1 MELGCGKSIYFRGLA
16 DRAVR
21 VPRVPENLSHR
32 ADEVAGLVWQAR
44 RAGSCHSSDVAVS
57 VLLSIAGRVPFGDA
71 IRYSGGCAPDMLYR
85 LQRHALPIKAHFR
98 SSLVLAYAVPASVLQ
113 PFLPAGLTLDTY
125 GNFGFL
131 AIALVETRDLRPSF
145 VPARLGM
152 SFFLS
157 GYRIFTRY
165 QTIAGRTLRGLRILR
180 SDTNRFSMQMFGNLL
195 THYHY
200 ERSKFRVR
208 STDQRYEVE
217 VTTPDGRA
225 DLHVEADLST
235 ETVALPPGS
244 PFADL
249 KEARKFAGPLPF
261 TFDFEKQTHS
271 IIRVEGVRQRWDPRP
286 VSVIVHQNTFLD
298 QYPFRDSGAILA
310 NAFYLEDVPY
320 SWRPGIRERL
330 Q

>member
-1 MELGCGKSIYFRGLA
+1 MLYDTQKG
-16 DRAVR
+16 
-21 VPRVPENLSHR
+21 
-32 ADEVAGLVWQAR
+32 
-44 RAGSCHSSDVAVS
+44 
-57 VLLSIAGRVPFGDA
+57 
-71 IRYSGGCAPDMLYR
+71 APDMLYR

-98 SSLVLAYAVPASVLQ
+98 TSLVLAYAVPAPVLR
-113 PFLPAGLTLDTY
+113 PLLPSGLTLDTY

-165 QTIAGRTLRGLRILR
+165 QTTTGRTLRGLRILR
-180 SDTNRFSMQMFGNLL
+180 SDTDSLSMQLFGNLL

-200 ERSKFRVR
+200 ERSQFRVQ
-208 STDQRYEVE
+208 STDQRYEVQ

-235 ETVALPPGS
+235 QTVALPVGS

-261 TFDFEKQTHS
+261 TFDYEKQTHS
-271 IIRVEGVRQRWDPRP
+271 MIRVEGVRQRWNPRP
-286 VSVIVHQNTFLD
+286 VSVIVHQNTFLE
-298 QYPFRDSGAILA
+298 QYPFRGAEAILA

-330 Q
+330 L